1 MKTKKISRIDIII
14 FFCLFYPILPVYAKI
29 ASINL
34 RNLLCLIFVAVSL
47 FYIGRNVS
55 LPSKNIWTSV
65 CFLIWIIGRSIQ
77 DISSGFFLEG
87 FYFLLLTIVSF
98 ICLYNLIKNH
108 NDFLIALKTILIGA
122 SLVSI
127 LGIFEEITRVN
138 VFLFLN
144 TDYELIYNPLRFGL
158 LRILGFSQHTIAH
171 GVYVMFMMS
180 ICMYMWQFV
189 NKKTEKFFIITIYSL
204 LCINLLLTLSRS
216 IIICTIASQFLI
228 LYMMGARKLF
238 KMIFKTIIFIIPIL
252 FIVTLFI
259 PALGKTIKYGFLM
272 IAALFD
278 SKVASSISSAFG
290 NDNLMGVGNR
300 FDLYGW
306 VSEKMA
312 GHWLFGH
319 GLYADFS
326 YSFTQSNGF
335 YSWIQTKDSIEV
347 EYLNTLYQ
355 FGIFG
360 MMTEVLS
367 FLSVLGLNIK
377 KYSSKLFF
385 EKKISFNKIA
395 FVTLI
400 FYYLQ
405 LFAVNQSSDKYV
417 FYIFVMFTIIYNGRV
432 AQEK

>member
-1 MKTKKISRIDIII
+1 
-14 FFCLFYPILPVYAKI
+14 
-29 ASINL
+29 
-34 RNLLCLIFVAVSL
+34 
-47 FYIGRNVS
+47 
-55 LPSKNIWTSV
+55 
-65 CFLIWIIGRSIQ
+65 
-77 DISSGFFLEG
+77 
-87 FYFLLLTIVSF
+87 
-98 ICLYNLIKNH
+98 
-108 NDFLIALKTILIGA
+108 
-122 SLVSI
+122 
-127 LGIFEEITRVN
+127 
-138 VFLFLN
+138 
-144 TDYELIYNPLRFGL
+144 
-158 LRILGFSQHTIAH
+158 
-171 GVYVMFMMS
+171 MS